1 MSLKKSKKE
10 KELWHYEKSDSLSS
24 HLSPVQPDE
33 QTPRQVPM
41 MWSHDTSFRQFPH
54 WKEHALPYRPWGHS

>member
-41 MWSHDTSFRQFPH
+41 M
-54 WKEHALPYRPWGHS
+54 